1 MSRRIAFVLVLA
13 LAGCA
18 TPYQEMGLTGGV
30 QATQVQAD
38 LFQVTARGN
47 GYTDADAVQR
57 YVLRRA
63 AEQVI
68 AAGFDLFQVVQAE
81 DRTVAPQRY
90 GLFST
95 IPAFPGQTLMVRGSK
110 YPAPSPLLP
119 GMYDARELVK
129 YLAPLMDKQRPPR
142 KAVAR

>member
-1 MSRRIAFVLVLA
+1 MLALA

-57 YVLRRA
+57 YVLRKA
-63 AEQVI
+63 SEQVI
-68 AAGFDLFQVVQAE
+68 AAGFDLFQVVQTE

-90 GLFST
+90 GFYST
-95 IPAFPGQTLMVRGSK
+95 IPAFPGQTMMVRGLN
-110 YPAPSPLLP
+110 YPAPSPLP
-119 GMYDARELVK
+119 AGMYDAREVIRYLGTLDASGKPARVK
-129 YLAPLMDKQRPPR
+129 AGR
-142 KAVAR
+142 